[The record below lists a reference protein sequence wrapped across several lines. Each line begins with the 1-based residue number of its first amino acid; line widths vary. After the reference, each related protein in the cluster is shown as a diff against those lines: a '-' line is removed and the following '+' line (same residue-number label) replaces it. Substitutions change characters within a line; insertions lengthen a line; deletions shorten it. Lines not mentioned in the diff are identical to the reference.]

1 MENIMNTYE
10 NISLHDAI
18 ARIASEFNNPYLA
31 TEQDGTMVTK
41 NAWAWTQKRVIQ
53 SMANALYADLFDT
66 RTYTDAR
73 GVSRPKGLK
82 LRYDAQLRMLKNL
95 AKNADMANE
104 IDAQSLIK
112 AADFTENLEAQLEC
126 LELAYHTMCNVF
138 EEMTGDTLKPY
149 VAWQDYKSQPKEQAS
164 SETADAAKR
173 AMARLGIKVK
183 EGYSAKT
190 DGVDTPDAE

>member
-1 MENIMNTYE
+1 MNTYE

-31 TEQDGTMVTK
+31 TEQDGTIVEK
-41 NAWAWTQKRVIQ
+41 NAWAWSQKRVIQ
-53 SMANALYADLFDT
+53 SMANAVYADLFDT
-66 RTYTDAR
+66 RTYTDAK
-73 GVSRPKGLK
+73 GIARPKGLK
-82 LRYDAQLRMLKNL
+82 LRYDAQMRTLK
-95 AKNADMANE
+95 AISKNADMTNDF
-104 IDAQSLIK
+104 DAQSLIK
-112 AADFTENLEAQLEC
+112 AAEFTANLEDQLEC

-164 SETADAAKR
+164 SETADAARK
-173 AMARLGIKVK
+173 AMARFGITVK

>member
-1 MENIMNTYE
+1 MNTYE

-31 TEQDGTMVTK
+31 TEQDGTMVEK

-53 SMANALYADLFDT
+53 SMANAVYADLYDQ
-66 RTYTDAR
+66 RTYQDAK
-73 GVSRPKGLK
+73 GIARPKGLK
-82 LRYDAQLRMLKNL
+82 LRYDAQMRTLKTI
-95 AKNADMANE
+95 AKNADMGNE
-104 IDAQSLIK
+104 IEAQGLIR
-112 AADFTENLEAQLEC
+112 AAEFTENLEAQLEC
-126 LELAYHTMCNVF
+126 LELAYHTMCNVY
-138 EEMTGDTLKPY
+138 EEMTGDVLKPY

-173 AMARLGIKVK
+173 AMARLGITVK